1 MTEKT
6 IGRGNFPATPFTF
19 TYNAEEGVSRESTWK
34 GRGRFS
40 TELTLQIEYEMKAF
54 GHSVTKDA
62 LDARNPRWAAER
74 KRKEVLAAI
83 RAAKRAERQRIAD
96 ERAARKAARNAR
108 NARKA
113 EENLQDSN

>member
-40 TELTLQIEYEMKAF
+40 TELTLQIEYEMKT